1 MERVVMTRTQFA
13 DFLSDFANEVKEKR
27 AKKLT
32 YELWRPLYLWSK
44 PGDGER
50 DIVIERDSCYNYSIK
65 PVTYGKTEPNP
76 VRITSDD
83 YDFWYGL
90 DQEFEYHLH
99 KSDYSTAVTL
109 GATSIINSLQSFGE
123 SAKSCAESIE
133 YCGASLSD
141 LVTISDYDALASNAV
156 ACGRTN
162 CETRSSFSLTSDG
175 VYINEKP
182 LDDYV
187 REIIMNNT
195 QNEKE
200 KNNMKF
206 NFDFGPVDSSV
217 RMSLYGMAIKNASGT
232 YVAYDAKSKQV
243 MDVDIFNFEGANKF
257 VYKMPAAFKD
267 VAVGDVVIHARKPM
281 FVMEK
286 RDENRLNVLDIY
298 DGEEKT
304 IVLTKSPFGFDF
316 VTKVVSLFD
325 FTGAA
330 NTANPF
336 GNMLPLLLMS
346 DNKTAGDRDMMLM
359 YMLMNGNTNFASN
372 PLTLYALMGKDKDSD
387 LLPLML
393 MCGSPF
399 NPAGINGTNAE
410 AANKK

>member
-1 MERVVMTRTQFA
+1 MERIVMTRTQFA
-13 DFLSDFANEVKEKR
+13 DFLADFANEVKEKR
-27 AKKLT
+27 ARKLT

-50 DIVIERDSCYNYSIK
+50 DIIIERDSCYSYNIK

-83 YDFWYGL
+83 YDFWYWL
-90 DQEFEYHLH
+90 DQEFEDSVY
-99 KSDYSTAVTL
+99 KSDCSISATL
-109 GATSIINSLQSFGE
+109 DASSITNSLRSLCE

-133 YCGASLSD
+133 YCGTSLSD

-156 ACGRTN
+156 AYGSTN

-200 KNNMKF
+200 NNSMKF
-206 NFDFGPVDSSV
+206 GNFEFGPVDSSV

-232 YVAYDAKSKQV
+232 YVAYDKATNQI

-257 VYKMPAAFKD
+257 VYKMPVAISD
-267 VAVGDVVIHARKPM
+267 IAVGDVIVHQRVPM
-281 FVMEK
+281 HVMELPK
-286 RDENRLNVLDIY
+286 SKNYIVAIDPY
-298 DGEEKT
+298 HGERKE
-304 IVLTKSPFGFDF
+304 IMLTKSPFGFDF
-316 VTKVVSLFD
+316 ITKVVSLVD
-325 FTGAA
+325 FTNSA
-330 NTANPF
+330 NAANPF
-336 GNMLPLLLMS
+336 GNLLPLLLMG
-346 DNKTAGDRDMMLM
+346 DNKTDDMLPLLFMMNGQNGLAQNPMLM
-359 YMLMNGNTNFASN
+359 YALMNKG
-372 PLTLYALMGKDKDSD
+372 GKMDD

-393 MCGSPF
+393 MCGSPVLPTGV
-399 NPAGINGTNAE
+399 NGKNADSINE
-410 AANKK
+410 